1 MQNDKGAAMKFIGLR
16 YTFSESSGAVL
27 INVDQI
33 SSIDLNN
40 GKVYVTIVG
49 KKFAYPVNHTIQEI
63 IQMIEIAGAE
73 IVKPAKNDQDSEIV
87 LLFKRLIDKYE
98 NYYDISRA
106 LKAKYPEFY
115 TTDHING
122 IAQRLKRL
130 ENTHDNL
137 DSYPQ
142 KKQVLDHLRQ
152 LDSSELLEH

>member
-1 MQNDKGAAMKFIGLR
+1 MAKFIGLK
-16 YTFSESSGAVL
+16 YTFPSSSGVVL

-40 GKVYVTIVG
+40 DKVYVTIVG
-49 KKFAYPVNHTIQEI
+49 KKFSYPVNHTIHEI
-63 IQMIEIAGAE
+63 AQMIQIAGAE

-87 LLFKRLIDKYE
+87 LLFRRLIDKYE

-106 LKAKYPEFY
+106 LKEKYPEFY

-137 DSYPQ
+137 ESYPQ
-142 KKQVLDHLRQ
+142 KKQVLDHLKE
-152 LDSSELLEH
+152 LDSCESLEH